1 MRRSDRTH
9 KKSAT
14 RSDTM
19 KGRPS
24 LRKGERQAPR
34 QSLTVGLV
42 KRPSPDPNK
51 KPWPQHCVL
60 IVAASPA
67 TVRVS
72 QIRGQI
78 IDKACRDCGARLCVD
93 SVSID
98 ELFNN
103 PIRQGRPIQ
112 YLGLDCC
119 FASYETTDVTM
130 IQARRKSESGACDE

>member
-14 RSDTM
+14 RSATM

-34 QSLTVGLV
+34 QSLTIGLV

-51 KPWPQHCVL
+51 KPWPQNCVV

-72 QIRGQI
+72 QIRGRI

-98 ELFNN
+98 RLFSD
-103 PIRQGRPIQ
+103 PIRQGRRIE

-119 FASYETTDVTM
+119 FGSYETENVTM
-130 IQARRKSESGACDE
+130 IPARRKSESGACNE